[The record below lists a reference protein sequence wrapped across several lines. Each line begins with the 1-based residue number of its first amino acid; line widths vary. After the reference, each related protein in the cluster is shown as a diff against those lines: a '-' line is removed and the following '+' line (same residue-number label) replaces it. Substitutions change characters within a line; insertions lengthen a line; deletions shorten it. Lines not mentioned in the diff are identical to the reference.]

1 MRVSFVA
8 LMVSGLLNLTAV
20 IMLVN
25 NYKKLQFSQLIM
37 VVLLFS
43 MAISLHGLF
52 HAYAEI
58 YLDFN
63 PLAGKMIPKNNN

>member
-8 LMVSGLLNLTAV
+8 LMVSGLLNLTAF
-20 IMLVN
+20 IILLN
-25 NYKKLQFSQLIM
+25 NYSKLQISQLLM

-43 MAISLHGLF
+43 IAISLHGLF

-63 PLAGKMIPKNNN
+63 PLAGKMIPRNNN

>member
-1 MRVSFVA
+1 
-8 LMVSGLLNLTAV
+8 MVSGLLNLTAV

>member
-8 LMVSGLLNLTAV
+8 LMVSGILNLTAL
-20 IMLVN
+20 ILLLN
-25 NYKKLQFSQLIM
+25 NYNKLRISELVM

-43 MAISLHGLF
+43 IAVSAHGLF
-52 HAYAEI
+52 HGYAEI

-63 PLAGKMIPKNNN
+63 PLAGKFTPKNNM